1 MKVVCTSLQSRVW
14 CRKSSQPLRVMEVSV
29 TFRTQAASV
38 LESLATTVFWKTNT
52 DSDLFRVKFRDL
64 CYTVLVH

>member
-1 MKVVCTSLQSRVW
+1 MW

-38 LESLATTVFWKTNT
+38 SESLATTVFWKTKT

-64 CYTVLVH
+64 CCTVLVH

>member
-38 LESLATTVFWKTNT
+38 SESLATTVFWKTKT

-64 CYTVLVH
+64 CCTVLVH

>member
-29 TFRTQAASV
+29 TFRTRAASV
-38 LESLATTVFWKTNT
+38 SESLATTVFWKTKT

-64 CYTVLVH
+64 CCTVLVH

>member
-29 TFRTQAASV
+29 KFRTQAASV
-38 LESLATTVFWKTNT
+38 SESLATTVFWKTKT

-64 CYTVLVH
+64 CCTVLVH